1 MPDFTR
7 FTGVINSASLTEW
20 EISINDLGEQ
30 YFKYLRDVDKSIMQN
45 HLSTQLSKQHDAY
58 LPSANPPQGFYGMY
72 GYKQSVNDLTPR
84 TSVIEVP
91 RETVNNPSFNK
102 RKARGE
108 IIVSPM
114 KVGKLVITETPYLVK
129 STKSRAS
136 QQARY
141 LHDDPT
147 IATKTLGSRTVGIV
161 NGRFISGSWF
171 VEAKRHTDGVYNYMP
186 FDKTRYINLMSRG
199 EVDEALVT
207 DTAASLNEATL
218 DLLTTLAEL
227 PETVKMVHDV
237 LSFAGNKVKAFRTA
251 EKQLKKKLLKQG
263 VPRSELEASD
273 ALASLWL
280 QWRYGVM
287 PVYYTLQ
294 DIKNVLKDKFAA
306 EFVKESK
313 TKNTDFDLEEG
324 FKGAASCVSSCW
336 MKRRFDPTD
345 KSAQFRRVFGVN
357 PFVTAWELTTLSFVV
372 DWFINVGDVVSALSP
387 IPSLEEKATFSWKNS
402 VKGTITK
409 PDYPQGIVEI
419 DLSYYEIIPI
429 NYKDFVSLNFE
440 PVLTAKRKID
450 ALALSWSFSRSFFR
464 KFK

>member
-1 MPDFTR
+1 MPDFSR
-7 FTGVINSASLTEW
+7 FTGKINFAMLTEW
-20 EISINDLGEQ
+20 EISIDANGEE
-30 YFKYLRDVDKSIMQN
+30 YFKYVRDVDKSIMQE
-45 HLSTQLSKQHDAY
+45 HLNTQISKQHDAY
-58 LPSANPPQGFYGMY
+58 IPNANPPQGFYGMY

-91 RETVNNPSFNK
+91 RETVKNLSFNK
-102 RKARGE
+102 RKALGE

-129 STKSRAS
+129 SSKSYAD
-136 QQARY
+136 QQDRY
-141 LHDDPT
+141 LHADPT
-147 IATKTLGSRTVGIV
+147 IPTKTLGDRTCGII
-161 NGRFISGSWF
+161 NGKFISGSWF
-171 VEAKRHTDGVYNYMP
+171 ADAERHTNGVYDYMP
-186 FDKTRYINLMSRG
+186 FDKSRYIKLMSSG
-199 EVDEALVT
+199 EIDKALVT

-237 LSFAGNKVKAFRTA
+237 LGFAGNKVKAFRTA
-251 EKQLKKKLLKQG
+251 EKQLKRKLLRQG
-263 VPRSELEASD
+263 VPRSELESAD
-273 ALASLWL
+273 AFASLWL
-280 QWRYGVM
+280 QWRYGIM

-306 EFVKESK
+306 EYVKESK
-313 TKNTDFDLEEG
+313 TKNIDFDLEEG
-324 FKGAASCVSSCW
+324 FKGAATCVSSCW
-336 MKRRFDPTD
+336 MKRRFDPND

-372 DWFINVGDVVSALSP
+372 DWFINVGDAISALTP

-402 VKGTITK
+402 VKGIITK
-409 PDYPQGIVEI
+409 PNYPQGIVEI
-419 DLSYYEIIPI
+419 DLSYYEITPI
-429 NYKDFVSLNFE
+429 NYQDFVSLNFE

>member
-1 MPDFTR
+1 M
-7 FTGVINSASLTEW
+7 
-20 EISINDLGEQ
+20 
-30 YFKYLRDVDKSIMQN
+30 
-45 HLSTQLSKQHDAY
+45 
-58 LPSANPPQGFYGMY
+58 
-72 GYKQSVNDLTPR
+72 
-84 TSVIEVP
+84 
-91 RETVNNPSFNK
+91 
-102 RKARGE
+102 ARGD
-108 IIVSPM
+108 I
-114 KVGKLVITETPYLVK
+114 
-129 STKSRAS
+129 
-136 QQARY
+136 
-141 LHDDPT
+141 
-147 IATKTLGSRTVGIV
+147 
-161 NGRFISGSWF
+161 
-171 VEAKRHTDGVYNYMP
+171 
-186 FDKTRYINLMSRG
+186 DK
-199 EVDEALVT
+199 ALVT

-237 LSFAGNKVKAFRTA
+237 LGFAGNKVKAFRTA

-263 VPRSELEASD
+263 VPRSELEATD

-280 QWRYGVM
+280 QWRYGIM

-313 TKNTDFDLEEG
+313 TKNIDFDLEKG

-372 DWFINVGDVVSALSP
+372 DWFINVGDVISALSP
-387 IPSLEEKATFSWKNS
+387 VPSLEEKATFSWKNS

-429 NYKDFVSLNFE
+429 NYQDFVSLNFE

-450 ALALSWSFSRSFFR
+450 ALALSWSFSRSFLR